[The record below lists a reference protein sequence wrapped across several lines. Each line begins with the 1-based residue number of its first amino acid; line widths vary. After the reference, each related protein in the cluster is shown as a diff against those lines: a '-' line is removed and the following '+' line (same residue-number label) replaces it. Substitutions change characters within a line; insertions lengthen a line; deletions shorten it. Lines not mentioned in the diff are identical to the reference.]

1 MSVRIVFAICMLL
14 SSFQVLHGQK
24 KEDGSSEFYV
34 SATDKD
40 TQTPDTLALDTIAK
54 GKPKNWLRKLVKL
67 IDFNN
72 PDRRYITPNLYNFTF
87 MVNTTSSYEHYRIA
101 SSNDKEQ
108 SLSFIPTPGWKVG
121 AYFGWQWIF
130 LGWSI
135 DVHDVFGG
143 KKHRSKRNE
152 FNLSLYSAKLG
163 ADIYYLKSSDNY
175 KVSNLN
181 GFSQIDSHKNFQF
194 DGLKSEMKGI
204 NLYYIFN
211 NRRFSYPA
219 AYSQSTNQRKSAG
232 SFLAGFSYSTHKLT
246 FDYNQL
252 PECINSQLESNM
264 RFSKMRYVD
273 YSLNFGYGYN
283 WVFAKN
289 CLANLSVT
297 PAIGYKHSDIYF
309 DNTAYNEHHRS
320 INFDIITRAAIVYN
334 NTKYYVGASLLA
346 HTFDY
351 HKNRFWINN
360 TYGVLQLYVGFNF
373 CKKK

>member
-1 MSVRIVFAICMLL
+1 MFIRFALVICLLL
-14 SSFQVLHGQK
+14 SFHLFVYGQERTAGSNLPFQPTTEKDKQ
-24 KEDGSSEFYV
+24 
-34 SATDKD
+34 AT
-40 TQTPDTLALDTIAK
+40 DTLAGDTLK
-54 GKPKNWLRKLVKL
+54 SKNWFRKLVKW

-72 PDRRYITPNLYNFTF
+72 PDTRYITPNLYNFTF

-108 SLSFIPTPGWKVG
+108 SLSFVPTPGWKLG
-121 AYFGWQWIF
+121 AYFGWRWIF

-135 DVHDVFGG
+135 DVHDLFGG
-143 KKHRSKRNE
+143 KKHRSQRNE

-175 KVSNLN
+175 KLKNIN
-181 GFSQIDSHKNFQF
+181 GFEEANAHQELQF

-204 NLYYIFN
+204 NVYYIFN

-252 PECINSQLESNM
+252 PEWINSQLESNM
-264 RFSKMRYVD
+264 RFRNMRYSD
-273 YSLNFGYGYN
+273 YSVNFGYGYN

-289 CLANLSVT
+289 CLANLSIT
-297 PAIGYKHSDIYF
+297 PAVGYKKSDIYF
-309 DNTAYNEHHRS
+309 DNTAFNKHYRS
-320 INFDIITRAAIVYN
+320 VNFDIITRAAIVYN
-334 NTKYYVGASLLA
+334 NTKYYIGASLLA

-351 HKNRFWINN
+351 HKNRFWISN
-360 TYGVLQLYVGFNF
+360 TYGILQLYVGFNF

>member
-1 MSVRIVFAICMLL
+1 MSVRCFFILLLLL
-14 SSFQVLHGQK
+14 SFQLLHGQEK
-24 KEDGSSEFYV
+24 LADGLL
-34 SATDKD
+34 SAIDKD
-40 TQTPDTLALDTIAK
+40 TLATDTLTGDTLVK
-54 GKPKNWLRKLVKL
+54 KKPQSWLRKLVKW

-108 SLSFIPTPGWKVG
+108 SLTFVPTPGWKIG

-135 DVHDVFGG
+135 DVHDIFGG
-143 KKHRSKRNE
+143 GEGTRSTRNE

-163 ADIYYLKSSDNY
+163 ADIYYLRSKDNY
-175 KVSNLN
+175 KVRNIN
-181 GFSQIDSHKNFQF
+181 GFEHIDSHKEFQF

-232 SFLAGFSYSTHKLT
+232 SFLAGFSCSTHKLT

-252 PECINSQLESNM
+252 PDWINSQLENNM
-264 RFSKMRYVD
+264 RFRQMRYSD
-273 YSLNFGYGYN
+273 YSINFGYGYN

-297 PAIGYKHSDIYF
+297 PAIGYKKSAIQF
-309 DNTAYNEHHRS
+309 DNDAYNERHGS
-320 INFDIITRAAIVYN
+320 VNFDIITRAAIVYN

-360 TYGVLQLYVGFNF
+360 TYGILQFYVGFNF